1 MANPFFSLVLL
12 GPPGCGKGTQ
22 AELIVNKYGL
32 TAISTGNLYR
42 AEMSQDTELGLLA
55 KSYINVGQLCPD
67 SLTLDMLHKHLA
79 GLENPKGVIL
89 DGVPRTLAQAEMMD
103 GLNYAHPTPVS
114 LVLYIKVD
122 SDEVVKRI
130 LERAKISHR
139 EDDTP
144 EIVTKRIDTYF
155 KQTAPLIN
163 YYEKQGKLMEINGM
177 QSIER
182 VFEDISNVLNQY
194 VKK

>member
-1 MANPFFSLVLL
+1 MANSFFSLVLL

-42 AEMSQDTELGLLA
+42 AEMSQDTELGILA
-55 KSYINVGQLCPD
+55 KSYINVGKLCPD
-67 SLTLDMLHKHLA
+67 SLTLDMLHKHLTS
-79 GLENPKGVIL
+79 LTNVKGVIL

-103 GLNYAHPTPVS
+103 GIDYAHPTPVS

-122 SDEVVKRI
+122 NEEVVKRI

-144 EIVTKRIDTYF
+144 EVVTKRIDTYF
-155 KQTAPLIN
+155 QQTAPLID
-163 YYEKQGKLMEINGM
+163 YYKKQNKLLEINGM
-177 QSIER
+177 QTIEK
-182 VFEDISNVLNQY
+182 VFEDISTVLNQY
-194 VKK
+194 VK